1 MGDNLAEKTE
11 KFSLNY
17 SRPAVTVDM
26 IIFTIKSGELKVL
39 LLKRLIT
46 PFKDKW
52 SIPGGFVLIDQS
64 LDDAAKSKLAE
75 KTGVKDVYLE
85 QLYTFGEPNRDLRGR
100 VITVAYFALIN
111 SDHVLLKGT
120 KDEYESQWFSVNK
133 MPPLAFDHK
142 TILEYAMKRLK
153 WKFEYTTVAFSL
165 LPKKFTMTQLQDLY
179 EIVFGTNFDKRNF
192 RKKILS
198 LGILVEEEVMRNV
211 SFRPP
216 QLYSLKA
223 NIGEIVEIL

>member
-1 MGDNLAEKTE
+1 
-11 KFSLNY
+11 
-17 SRPAVTVDM
+17 
-26 IIFTIKSGELKVL
+26 
-39 LLKRLIT
+39 
-46 PFKDKW
+46 
-52 SIPGGFVLIDQS
+52 
-64 LDDAAKSKLAE
+64 
-75 KTGVKDVYLE
+75 
-85 QLYTFGEPNRDLRGR
+85 
-100 VITVAYFALIN
+100 LIN